1 MSDGLKRSPGTLKGT
16 ERAFIL
22 GLSVWFFLQISRAIA
37 MSLIDAIDAGAE
49 SKAWMY
55 PAYLDLFAVVF
66 APPLIWA
73 TLKRRGLYT
82 WAFAV
87 MYWTIS
93 IVDHTGNFVTT
104 SVVGPPSIA
113 EDMSNP
119 FLIPAIQTVIDAAF
133 LVLLFLPRYRGLF
146 FRTR

>member
-1 MSDGLKRSPGTLKGT
+1 MT
-16 ERAFIL
+16 
-22 GLSVWFFLQISRAIA
+22 VWFLLQLSRAIA
-37 MSLIDAIDAGAE
+37 LSLIDAIDAGAE

-73 TLKRRGLYT
+73 TLKHRGLYT

-119 FLIPAIQTVIDAAF
+119 FLIPVIQTVIDAAF
-133 LVLLFLPRYRGLF
+133 VVLLFLPTYRRLF
-146 FRTR
+146 FRTDGSASGS